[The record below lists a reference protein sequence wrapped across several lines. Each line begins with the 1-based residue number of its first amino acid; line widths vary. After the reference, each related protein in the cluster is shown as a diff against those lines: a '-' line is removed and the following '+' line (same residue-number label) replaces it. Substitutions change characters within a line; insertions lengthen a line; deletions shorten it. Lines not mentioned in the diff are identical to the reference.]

1 MRCFIT
7 NVCSC
12 RMSTQR
18 NILCLMALVLSGA
31 MEFANACTSAIISG
45 KVTPDGRPIMWKNRD
60 AENLKNCVR
69 SHLSRSFHNPLMGID
84 LKDGK
89 HNKPETS
96 GWFAEQDFIAR
107 RSTSCAV
114 AIQGVRPDED
124 ASFTTMWTVIGYP
137 PVTPAVP
144 AWLKGADKKLPK
156 ALTVDQNKHAP
167 LCDASNMLRDKIYS
181 YHRGTNTESYFHWEL
196 LFNLSGNG
204 YMQQTERLEEE
215 LFERFCSSIE
225 TWRSR
230 SVIPEELVFNL
241 YDDCDAFL
249 DEDTEVSIKIFL
261 FAIRSVRHLGLR
273 DAAL

>member
-89 HNKPETS
+89 H
-96 GWFAEQDFIAR
+96 
-107 RSTSCAV
+107 
-114 AIQGVRPDED
+114 
-124 ASFTTMWTVIGYP
+124 
-137 PVTPAVP
+137 
-144 AWLKGADKKLPK
+144 
-156 ALTVDQNKHAP
+156 H
-167 LCDASNMLRDKIYS
+167 
-181 YHRGTNTESYFHWEL
+181 
-196 LFNLSGNG
+196 
-204 YMQQTERLEEE
+204 
-215 LFERFCSSIE
+215 
-225 TWRSR
+225 
-230 SVIPEELVFNL
+230 
-241 YDDCDAFL
+241 
-249 DEDTEVSIKIFL
+249 
-261 FAIRSVRHLGLR
+261 
-273 DAAL
+273 

>member
-96 GWFAEQDFIAR
+96 GWFAEQDL
-107 RSTSCAV
+107 SLV
-114 AIQGVRPDED
+114 E
-124 ASFTTMWTVIGYP
+124 
-137 PVTPAVP
+137 VP
-144 AWLKGADKKLPK
+144 LALWLFKVYGRMR
-156 ALTVDQNKHAP
+156 
-167 LCDASNMLRDKIYS
+167 MLRS
-181 YHRGTNTESYFHWEL
+181 LRCGRLSVTHRL
-196 LFNLSGNG
+196 LLRF
-204 YMQQTERLEEE
+204 RL
-215 LFERFCSSIE
+215 
-225 TWRSR
+225 
-230 SVIPEELVFNL
+230 
-241 YDDCDAFL
+241 
-249 DEDTEVSIKIFL
+249 
-261 FAIRSVRHLGLR
+261 G
-273 DAAL
+273 

>member
-1 MRCFIT
+1 
-7 NVCSC
+7 
-12 RMSTQR
+12 MSTQR

-144 AWLKGADKKLPK
+144 VWLKGADKKLPK
-156 ALTVDQNKHAP
+156 ALTVDQI
-167 LCDASNMLRDKIYS
+167 NMLRYVTRRTCFGIRFTVIIGGRIRKVIS
-181 YHRGTNTESYFHWEL
+181 IGNYF
-196 LFNLSGNG
+196 
-204 YMQQTERLEEE
+204 
-215 LFERFCSSIE
+215 SI
-225 TWRSR
+225 
-230 SVIPEELVFNL
+230 
-241 YDDCDAFL
+241 
-249 DEDTEVSIKIFL
+249 
-261 FAIRSVRHLGLR
+261 
-273 DAAL
+273 

>member
-1 MRCFIT
+1 MSVRSNYGVIDAQGNGSYFEVNSTKYVEYDVNDPQVAPHGFIVRT
-7 NVCSC
+7 NYSF
-12 RMSTQR
+12 
-18 NILCLMALVLSGA
+18 SGQLNEGA
-31 MEFANACTSAIISG
+31 GYVRYQEAHEKLFTASASG
-45 KVTPDGRPIMWKNRD
+45 EITPRW
-60 AENLKNCVR
+60 LF

-144 AWLKGADKKLPK
+144 VWLKGADKKLPK

-215 LFERFCSSIE
+215 LFERFYSSIE

-249 DEDTEVSIKIFL
+249 DEKT
-261 FAIRSVRHLGLR
+261 LR
-273 DAAL
+273 